1 MLTTASLAL
10 WPIKAYGMP
19 EACYTSLANPG
30 LGLLRVQVR
39 RVFMFRQLAFGVG
52 RSEIFAG
59 HACGRLGSIAF
70 CCGQWQGHEA
80 RGLVLKKSSGNAN
93 SVTTTLFQSSLHVG
107 SWLRWDSSHSRSRRP
122 TVSPCANS
130 TVPLPPHPLHSHSTI
145 IPPTGMVTPR
155 RDW

>member
-39 RVFMFRQLAFGVG
+39 RVFMFRELAFGVG

-59 HACGRLGSIAF
+59 HACGRLGGIALLL
-70 CCGQWQGHEA
+70 WP
-80 RGLVLKKSSGNAN
+80 V
-93 SVTTTLFQSSLHVG
+93 VG
-107 SWLRWDSSHSRSRRP
+107 SRSAGVGLEEVVRQR
-122 TVSPCANS
+122 
-130 TVPLPPHPLHSHSTI
+130 
-145 IPPTGMVTPR
+145 
-155 RDW
+155 